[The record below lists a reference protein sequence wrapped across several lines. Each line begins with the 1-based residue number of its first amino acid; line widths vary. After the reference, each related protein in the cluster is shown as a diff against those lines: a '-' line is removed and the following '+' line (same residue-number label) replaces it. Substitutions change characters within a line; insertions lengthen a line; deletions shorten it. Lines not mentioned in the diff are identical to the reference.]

1 MTSGLL
7 LPAPPI
13 RVRVGR
19 RTAGT
24 RIKVEARGHVLIEAE
39 V

>member
-1 MTSGLL
+1 MTSDPRV
-7 LPAPPI
+7 PAPPI

-24 RIKVEARGHVLIEAE
+24 RSTVEARGLVLIESE